1 MKSARLALVICNH
14 CLCFNIFP
22 ILPLCG
28 MIKKV
33 FGVVAGGG
41 VLGLV
46 GGEGID
52 CLRMFD
58 FALLYLVGVNAVDVV
73 DAVIDGVVE
82 SLHSQK
88 PEMLDT
94 TRRTRKGTHDESL
107 RKDIFCVQGSADDG
121 GSRRVFLCDQLC
133 DQMDD

>member
-1 MKSARLALVICNH
+1 
-14 CLCFNIFP
+14 
-22 ILPLCG
+22 

-58 FALLYLVGVNAVDVV
+58 FALLYLVGVNAVD
-73 DAVIDGVVE
+73 AVIDGVVE

-107 RKDIFCVQGSADDG
+107 RKDIFCEGSAEMGEADDWNN
-121 GSRRVFLCDQLC
+121 SVDPECSC
-133 DQMDD
+133 VIKWA